1 VTRNTFV
8 RTIQPFTRITLTGV
22 IAYNSSGGV
31 QYVQISAPQLGYVPT
46 STLLT
51 DCNAGPSPSPT
62 PTPTGRSYRV
72 VPSTGLAARTSPG
85 GEFQT
90 INGQIDG
97 PAGGSTVTDVA
108 PPRQQNFNTRSWRL
122 VRYTSINGS
131 PREGWVTE
139 TGANFQGQ
147 NLLPLP

>member
-1 VTRNTFV
+1 VTRNRFI
-8 RTIQPFTRITLTGV
+8 RTLPPFTRITLTGV
-22 IAYNSSGGV
+22 IAYNNAGQV
-31 QYVQISAPQLGYVPT
+31 QYVQISAPQVGYVPT
-46 STLLT
+46 ATLLT
-51 DCNAGPSPSPT
+51 DCNAGPSPT

-85 GEFQT
+85 GAFQT
-90 INGQIDG
+90 VNGQVDG
-97 PAGGSTVTDVA
+97 PAGGSTVTDA
-108 PPRQQNFNTRSWRL
+108 TPPRQQNFETRSWRL

-131 PREGWVTE
+131 PREGWVAE